1 MKVLM
6 LMEQFHFDSLFFF
19 PDFRVLNCPSRM
31 GIGVVNLFFLAAFV
45 FSNPAPGTWGHQ
57 ISTLQKNPLAGVFE
71 DVSHKVVERAVANP
85 KTDIEIVQEYLD
97 RKVVEEKV
105 RETWGQL
112 MTSTPRAVTETNT
125 RAGKRVTFENT
136 GQLSLK
142 EAFQYMQFYPLLYG
156 EETKPTEFRVPI
168 GADEQ
173 RFKLANEAGGTFSL
187 KAVRQAVGKLIFLI
201 SRVHLIHCPTPISK
215 TP

>member
-1 MKVLM
+1 
-6 LMEQFHFDSLFFF
+6 
-19 PDFRVLNCPSRM
+19 M
-31 GIGVVNLFFLAAFV
+31 GVGVVNLFFLAAFV
-45 FSNPAPGTWGHQ
+45 FLNRAPDTSGHQ
-57 ISTLQKNPLAGVFE
+57 ISTLQENPLAGVFE

-112 MTSTPRAVTETNT
+112 MTSTPKAVTETNT
-125 RAGKRVTFENT
+125 RDGKRVTFKNT

-187 KAVRQAVGKLIFLI
+187 KAVRSGGRQVVDLSVI
-201 SRVHLIHCPTPISK
+201 SRVHLIHCLTPISK
-215 TP
+215 IP